1 MRHIFSPSYLLIVMP
16 YPDPMSDHPLY
27 IAFVWHMHQPYYK
40 DDITGS
46 YILPWVR
53 MHGIKDYYDM
63 PALLSDF
70 PDIHQTFNLVPSLLK
85 QIRDYVENNATDKFL
100 TLTLKPAAEL
110 DREDKLFLL
119 KNFFMANW
127 DTMIKPYPAYWQLL
141 DRRGYSVSPND
152 LQNAVRY
159 YTTQDYLDLQVW
171 FNLTWFDPLF
181 KQNDP
186 FLKGLIQ
193 KGSGYTENEKALL
206 IRKQREVMAL
216 IIPEYKRLAGM
227 GRIELTTTP
236 FYHPILPLLYDTDL
250 AKVATPDIHLPA
262 NRFSHPEDATAQIE
276 RALAYH
282 EELFGSRPRGM
293 WPAEGSVAEEIVPLL
308 AAEGI
313 KWIGTD
319 EGVLSRS
326 LGIHIER
333 DFAGVMKNPEVLYKP
348 YLAGKEDKYV
358 SIVFRDHTLSDLI
371 GFVYSKWDYKNAVH
385 DLIDRLHR
393 VRRGLSGGPHLV
405 SIILDGEN
413 AWEYYQNDG
422 RDFFLYLYERLS
434 AEQGLRCVSVG
445 EYLRENPATAVID
458 RLHAGSWI
466 NANYRVW
473 IGHEEDNRAW
483 DLLAQTRQALTDYAA
498 RNGDAGKLAKAWEE
512 VFIAEGSDWCWWYG
526 DDHFSENDEEFD
538 LLFRTHLMN
547 VYRIIDADVPDELQI
562 PILRE
567 DRQALPT
574 VELTAFIS
582 PTIDGVVTNYFEWLP
597 AGFYDVSQ
605 GGGAMHRGAS
615 IITHIYYGFDLKN
628 MFIRLDPSGNLNDE
642 KVGDLAFFINF
653 LDPKGLDVE
662 IRLVPQER
670 RVSAAL
676 FKSENGN
683 RTLTSA
689 IHTVAAND
697 IVELAVPFELIG
709 VKANEDVQIFVT
721 VERAGSEVEKWPY
734 RGYIQFKVPTD
745 DFEAMM
751 WQV

>member
-1 MRHIFSPSYLLIVMP
+1 
-16 YPDPMSDHPLY
+16 MSDHPLY

-63 PALLSDF
+63 PAHLADF

-85 QIRDYVENNATDKFL
+85 QITDYVDNNATDKFL
-100 TLTLKPAAEL
+100 ILTLKPASEL
-110 DREDKLFLL
+110 NQDDKLFLL
-119 KNFFMANW
+119 KNSFMANW
-127 DTMIKPYPAYWQLL
+127 DTMIKPYPSYWQLL
-141 DRRGYSVSPND
+141 DRRGYSVSPDD
-152 LQNAVRY
+152 LKNATRY
-159 YTTQDYLDLQVW
+159 YTKQDYLDLQVW
-171 FNLTWFDPLF
+171 FNLTWFGSLF
-181 KQNDP
+181 KQKDP
-186 FLKGLIQ
+186 FLQGLIK
-193 KGSGYTENEKALL
+193 KGSGFSEKEKSLL
-206 IRKQREVMAL
+206 IKKQREIMAL
-216 IIPEYKRLAGM
+216 IIPEYRRM
-227 GRIELTTTP
+227 EENGRIELTTTP
-236 FYHPILPLLYDTDL
+236 FYHPILPLLLDTDL
-250 AKVATPDIHLPA
+250 AKVAVPDIRLPA
-262 NRFSHPEDATAQIE
+262 ERFAHPEDARMQIE
-276 RALAYH
+276 RAITYH
-282 EELFGSRPRGM
+282 ENLFGSRPLGM
-293 WPAEGSVAEEIVPLL
+293 WPSEGSVAEEIVPLL
-308 AAEGI
+308 ADAGI
-313 KWIGTD
+313 KWIGSD
-319 EGVLSRS
+319 EGVLARS
-326 LGIHIER
+326 LGKNIER

-348 YLAGKEDKYV
+348 YLAGRGDKRI

-385 DLIDRLHR
+385 DLLDRLHR
-393 VRRGLSGGPHLV
+393 VRQGMSNGPNLV

-422 RDFFLYLYERLS
+422 QDFFLYLYERLS
-434 AEQGLRCVSVG
+434 GEQGLRCVTVG
-445 EYLRENPATAVID
+445 EYLREHPAEESIE

-483 DLLAQTRQALTDYAA
+483 DLLSQTRRALTEFASRD
-498 RNGDAGKLAKAWEE
+498 GDSDKLAKAWEE
-512 VFIAEGSDWCWWYG
+512 IYIAEGSDWCWWYG

-547 VYRIIDADVPDELQI
+547 VYRFIGLDIPDELQI
-562 PILRE
+562 SILRE

-582 PTIDGVVTNYFEWLP
+582 PTIDGQVTNYFEWLP

-628 MFIRLDPSGNLNDE
+628 MFFRIDPSGNLKDE
-642 KVGDLAFFINF
+642 KVTDLAFFINF
-653 LDPKGLDVE
+653 LNPKGIDVE
-662 IRLVPQER
+662 ISIIPHER
-670 RVSAAL
+670 RVSAIL
-676 FKSENGN
+676 YRGETGT
-683 RTLTSA
+683 RQQSA
-689 IHTVAAND
+689 VINTVAVND
-697 IVELAVPFELIG
+697 IIELAVPFDLLG
-709 VKANEDVQIFVT
+709 VKANDEIQIFVT
-721 VERAGSEVEKWPY
+721 VERSGSEIEKWPY

>member
-1 MRHIFSPSYLLIVMP
+1 
-16 YPDPMSDHPLY
+16 MSNDPLY

-46 YILPWVR
+46 YVLPWVR

-63 PALLSDF
+63 PALLTDF

-85 QIRDYVENNATDKFL
+85 QIRDYVENNATDTFL
-100 TLTLKPAAEL
+100 ALTLKPAGEL
-110 DREDKLFLL
+110 DTADKLFLL
-119 KNFFMANW
+119 KNSFMANW
-127 DTMIKPYPAYWQLL
+127 DTMIKPYATYWMLL

-152 LQNAVRY
+152 LENATRY
-159 YTTQDYLDLQVW
+159 FTTQDYLDLQVW
-171 FNLTWFDPLF
+171 FNLSWFDPLF
-181 KQNDP
+181 KQTDP

-193 KGSGYTENEKALL
+193 KGSGFSENEKALL
-206 IRKQREVMAL
+206 IQKQREVMAL
-216 IIPEYKRLAGM
+216 IIPMYKQLAEA

-236 FYHPILPLLYDTDL
+236 FYHPILPLLFDTDL
-250 AKVATPDIHLPA
+250 ARVAVPDIHLPA
-262 NRFSHPEDATAQIE
+262 NRFVHPEDAKAQVD

-282 EELFGSRPRGM
+282 ESIFGTRPSGM

-308 AAEGI
+308 ADAGI
-313 KWIGTD
+313 TWIGTD
-319 EGVLSRS
+319 EGVLARS

-333 DFAGVMKNPEVLYKP
+333 DFAGVMKDPDVLYKP
-348 YLAGKEDKYV
+348 YLAGKGEKRV

-385 DLIDRLHR
+385 DLISRLHR
-393 VRRGLSGGPHLV
+393 VRRALSDGPHLV

-413 AWEYYQNDG
+413 AWEYYLNDG

-434 AEQGLRCVSVG
+434 GEKGLRCVTVG
-445 EYLRENPATAVID
+445 EYLKEHPAQSGIE

-483 DLLAQTRQALTDYAA
+483 DLLAQTRQALTDFVAPG
-498 RNGDAGKLAKAWEE
+498 NGDPEKLAKAWEE
-512 VFIAEGSDWCWWYG
+512 IYIAEGSDWCWWYG
-526 DDHFSENDEEFD
+526 DDHHSENDEEFD

-547 VYRIIDADVPDELQI
+547 VYRIIGLDIPDELQI
-562 PILRE
+562 SILRE

-582 PTIDGVVTNYFEWLP
+582 PTIDGLVTNYFEWLP
-597 AGFYDVSQ
+597 AGFYDVNQ

-615 IITHIYYGFDLKN
+615 IITHIYYGFDLTN
-628 MFIRLDPSGNLNDE
+628 MFIRLDASGSLKDE
-642 KVGDLAFFINF
+642 KVSDLAFFINF
-653 LDPKGLDVE
+653 LNPRGLDIE
-662 IRLVPQER
+662 IRVVPQER

-676 FKSENGN
+676 FRGDNGN
-683 RTLTSA
+683 RQQTSV
-689 IHTVAAND
+689 INTVAAND
-697 IVELAVPFELIG
+697 VIELAVPFELLG
-709 VKANEDVQIFVT
+709 VKPNDEIQIFVT
-721 VERAGSEVEKWPY
+721 VERSGSEIEKWPY
-734 RGYIQFKVPTD
+734 RGFIQFKVPTD
-745 DFEAMM
+745 DFEARM

>member
-1 MRHIFSPSYLLIVMP
+1 
-16 YPDPMSDHPLY
+16 MSDHPLS

-40 DDITGS
+40 DDLTGS

-63 PALLSDF
+63 PALLADF
-70 PDIHQTFNLVPSLLK
+70 PAIHQTFNLVPSLLK

-100 TLTLKPAAEL
+100 ALTLKPAAEL

-119 KNFFMANW
+119 KNSFMANW

-141 DRRGYSVSPND
+141 DRRGYSVSPHD
-152 LQNAVRY
+152 LENAVRY

-186 FLKGLIQ
+186 FLKGLIR
-193 KGSGYTENEKALL
+193 KGAGFTENEKALL
-206 IRKQREVMAL
+206 IRKQRDVMAL
-216 IIPEYKRLAGM
+216 IIPEYRRLAEM

-250 AKVATPDIHLPA
+250 ARIAVPDIHLPA
-262 NRFSHPEDATAQIE
+262 NRFAHPEDAKTQLE

-282 EELFGSRPRGM
+282 NELFGSRPEGM
-293 WPAEGSVAEEIVPLL
+293 WPAEGSVAEDIIPLL
-308 AAEGI
+308 ADSGVA
-313 KWIGTD
+313 WIGTD

-326 LGIHIER
+326 LGVPIER

-348 YLAGKEDKYV
+348 YLAGRGDRRV

-413 AWEYYQNDG
+413 AWEHYQNDG

-434 AEQGLRCVSVG
+434 GEQGLRCVTVG
-445 EYLRENPATAVID
+445 EYLKEHPAEAAIE

-483 DLLAQTRQALTDYAA
+483 DLLAQTRQALTEYAGG
-498 RNGDAGKLAKAWEE
+498 NGDPEKLAQAWEE
-512 VFIAEGSDWCWWYG
+512 IYIAEGSDWCWWYG
-526 DDHFSENDEEFD
+526 DDHYSENDEEFD
-538 LLFRTHLMN
+538 LLFRTHLIN
-547 VYRIIDADVPDELQI
+547 VYRIIGADVPDELQI

-582 PTIDGVVTNYFEWLP
+582 PAIDGQVTNYFEWLP

-628 MFIRLDPSGNLNDE
+628 LFIRLDPGGSLKDE
-642 KVGDLAFFINF
+642 KVADLAFFVNF
-653 LDPKGLDVE
+653 LSPKGLDVE
-662 IRLVPQER
+662 LRIVPR
-670 RVSAAL
+670 GAGATAAL
-676 FKSENGN
+676 YQGENADRA
-683 RTLTSA
+683 RTAEIPS
-689 IHTVAAND
+689 VAASD
-697 IVELAVPFELIG
+697 IIELAVPFELIG
-709 VKANEDVQIFVT
+709 VKANEDVQLFIT
-721 VERAGSEVEKWPY
+721 VERSGSEVEKWPY
-734 RGYIQFKVPTD
+734 RGFIQFKVPTD

>member
-1 MRHIFSPSYLLIVMP
+1 
-16 YPDPMSDHPLY
+16 MSNDPLY

-40 DDITGS
+40 DDLTGS

-63 PALLSDF
+63 PALLTDF

-85 QIRDYVENNATDKFL
+85 QIRDYVEKGATDKFMD
-100 TLTLKPAAEL
+100 LTLKPAADLETS
-110 DREDKLFLL
+110 DKLFLL
-119 KNFFMANW
+119 KNSFMANW
-127 DTMIKPYPAYWQLL
+127 DTMIKPYPSYWMLL

-152 LQNAVRY
+152 LENATRY
-159 YTTQDYLDLQVW
+159 FTTQDYLDLQVW
-171 FNLTWFDPLF
+171 FNLAWFDPLF
-181 KQNDP
+181 KENDP
-186 FLKGLIQ
+186 FLKGLLR
-193 KGSGYTENEKALL
+193 KGSGFTESEKALL
-206 IRKQREVMAL
+206 IQKQREVMAL
-216 IIPEYKRLAGM
+216 IIPEYRQLAQA

-236 FYHPILPLLYDTDL
+236 FYHPILPLLFDTDL
-250 AKVATPDIHLPA
+250 AKVAVPDIHLPA
-262 NRFSHPEDATAQIE
+262 NRFVHPEDAKTHVD
-276 RALAYH
+276 RAIQYH
-282 EELFGSRPRGM
+282 ESLFGARPTGM
-293 WPAEGSVAEEIVPLL
+293 WPAEGSVAEEIIPLL
-308 AAEGI
+308 ADAGI
-313 KWIGTD
+313 TWIGTD

-333 DFAGVMKNPEVLYKP
+333 DFAGVMKNPDLLYKP
-348 YLAGKEDKYV
+348 YLAGKGDKRV
-358 SIVFRDHTLSDLI
+358 SVVFRDHTLSDLI

-393 VRRGLSGGPHLV
+393 VRKGLADGPNLV
-405 SIILDGEN
+405 SVILDGEN

-434 AEQGLRCVSVG
+434 REQGLRCVTVG
-445 EYLRENPATAVID
+445 EYLKKHPAQSTLD

-483 DLLAQTRQALTDYAA
+483 DLLSLTRQALTDFAA
-498 RNGDAGKLAKAWEE
+498 RNGEPEKLAKAWEE
-512 VFIAEGSDWCWWYG
+512 IYIAEGSDWCWWYG
-526 DDHFSENDEEFD
+526 DDHHSENDEEFD

-547 VYRIIDADVPDELQI
+547 VYRILGLDIPDELQI
-562 PILRE
+562 SILRE

-574 VELTAFIS
+574 VDLTAFIS
-582 PTIDGVVTNYFEWLP
+582 PTIDGQITNYFEWLP

-628 MFIRLDPSGNLNDE
+628 MFLRLDPSGSLKDE
-642 KVGDLAFFINF
+642 KVSELVFFINF
-653 LDPKGLDVE
+653 LNPKNRDLE
-662 IRLVPQER
+662 IRVVPQER
-670 RVSAAL
+670 HVQAAL
-676 FKSENGN
+676 FRGENGS
-683 RTLTSA
+683 REQVSA
-689 IHTVAAND
+689 INTVAANE
-697 IVELAVPFELIG
+697 IIELAVPFELLG
-709 VKANEDVQIFVT
+709 VKPNDDLQFFVT
-721 VERAGSEVEKWPY
+721 VERLGSEIEKWPY

>member
-1 MRHIFSPSYLLIVMP
+1 MA
-16 YPDPMSDHPLY
+16 DHPLY

-40 DDITGS
+40 DDISGS
-46 YILPWVR
+46 YTLPWVR

-63 PALLSDF
+63 PALLADF
-70 PDIHQTFNLVPSLLK
+70 PQIHQTFNLVPSLLK
-85 QIRDYVENNATDKFL
+85 QIRDYVENGATDKFL
-100 TLTLKPAAEL
+100 ALTLKPAAEL
-110 DREDKLFLL
+110 DFEDKLFLL
-119 KNFFMANW
+119 KNSFMANW
-127 DTMIKPYPAYWQLL
+127 DTMIKPYPVYWQLL

-152 LQNAVRY
+152 LQNAIRY

-193 KGSGYTENEKALL
+193 KGSGFTENEKTLL
-206 IRKQREVMAL
+206 TAKQRDIMAL
-216 IIPEYKRLAGM
+216 IIPEYKRLAEM

-250 AKVATPDIHLPA
+250 AKVATPDIHLPQQ
-262 NRFSHPEDATAQIE
+262 RFVHPEDARAQID
-276 RALAYH
+276 RAVAYH
-282 EELFGSRPRGM
+282 EQLFGSRPVGM
-293 WPAEGSVAEEIVPLL
+293 WPAEGSVAEEVIPLI
-308 AAEGI
+308 ADAGI
-313 KWIGTD
+313 RWIGTD
-319 EGVLSRS
+319 EGVLARS
-326 LGIHIER
+326 LGVHIER

-348 YLAGKEDKYV
+348 YLVGKGDKRV
-358 SIVFRDHTLSDLI
+358 SIVVRDHTLSDLV

-393 VRRGLSGGPHLV
+393 VRKSVVDGPHLV

-434 AEQGLRCVSVG
+434 SEQGLKCVSVG
-445 EYLRENPATAVID
+445 EYLREHPAQAPIE

-466 NANYRVW
+466 NANYRIW

-483 DLLAQTRQALTDYAA
+483 DLLSQTRQALVEYAG
-498 RNGDAGKLAKAWEE
+498 RNGDADKLSRAWEE
-512 VFIAEGSDWCWWYG
+512 IYIAEGSDWCWWYG
-526 DDHFSENDEEFD
+526 DDHYSENDEEFD

-547 VYRIIDADVPDELQI
+547 VYRTIGLDVPDELQI
-562 PILRE
+562 SILRE

-574 VELTAFIS
+574 VELTAFIT
-582 PTIDGVVTNYFEWLP
+582 PVIDGQVTNYFEWLP

-605 GGGAMHRGAS
+605 GGGAMHRGS
-615 IITHIYYGFDLKN
+615 TIITHIYYGFDLKN
-628 MFIRLDPSGNLNDE
+628 MFLRLDPSGSLKDE
-642 KVGDLAFFINF
+642 KVADLVFFVNF
-653 LDPKGLDVE
+653 LSPKGLDVE
-662 IRLVPQER
+662 IRMVPQER
-670 RVSAAL
+670 RVHAAL
-676 FKSENGN
+676 FRGGNGA
-683 RTLTSA
+683 RTEIAA
-689 IHTVAAND
+689 INTVAAND
-697 IVELAVPFELIG
+697 IIELAVPFDMLG
-709 VKANEDVQIFVT
+709 VKPNDEVQIFVT
-721 VERAGSEVEKWPY
+721 VERGGSEVEKWPY

>member
-1 MRHIFSPSYLLIVMP
+1 
-16 YPDPMSDHPLY
+16 MSDHPLF

-40 DDITGS
+40 DDVTGS

-63 PALLSDF
+63 PALLADF

-85 QIRDYVENNATDKFL
+85 QIQDYVENNATDKFL
-100 TLTLKPAAEL
+100 DLTLKPAADL
-110 DREDKLFLL
+110 TYDDKIFLL
-119 KNFFMANW
+119 RNSFMANW
-127 DTMIKPYPAYWQLL
+127 DTMIKPYPGYWRLL
-141 DRRGYSVSPND
+141 ERRGTSVSPSD
-152 LQNAVRY
+152 LQNATRY
-159 YTTQDYLDLQVW
+159 FTSQDYLDLQVW

-181 KQNDP
+181 KQTDP

-193 KGSGYTENEKALL
+193 KGTGFTENEKFIL
-206 IRKQREVMAL
+206 IQKQRDVMAL
-216 IIPEYKRLAGM
+216 IIPEYRQLSEM
-227 GRIELTTTP
+227 GRIEITTTP

-250 AKVATPDIHLPA
+250 AKEASPDIHLPD
-262 NRFSHPEDATAQIE
+262 NRFAHPEDARAQID
-276 RALAYH
+276 RALKYH
-282 EELFGSRPRGM
+282 EKLFGSRPAGM
-293 WPAEGSVAEEIVPLL
+293 WPAEGSVAEDIIPLL
-308 AAEGI
+308 TDAGI

-319 EGVLSRS
+319 EGVLARS

-333 DFAGVMKNPEVLYKP
+333 DFAGVMKNPEVLYMP
-348 YLAGKEDKYV
+348 YLAGKRDKPV
-358 SIVFRDHTLSDLI
+358 SVVFRDHTLSDLI

-393 VRRGLSGGPHLV
+393 VRKSVADGPHLV

-434 AEQGLRCVSVG
+434 GEPGLRCVTVG
-445 EYLRENPATAVID
+445 EYLKEHPAQARIE

-466 NANYRVW
+466 NANFRIW
-473 IGHEEDNRAW
+473 IGHEEDDRAW
-483 DLLAQTRQALTDYAA
+483 DLLSQTRDALTDYAS
-498 RNGDAGKLAKAWEE
+498 RDGDQEKLAKAWEE
-512 VFIAEGSDWCWWYG
+512 IYIAEGSDWCWWYG

-538 LLFRTHLMN
+538 LLFRTHLIN
-547 VYRIIDADVPDELQI
+547 VYHIIGQDVPDELQI

-574 VELTAFIS
+574 VELTAFIT
-582 PTIDGVVTNYFEWLP
+582 PIIDGQVTNYFEWLP

-615 IITHIYYGFDLKN
+615 IISHIYYGFDLKN
-628 MFIRLDPSGNLNDE
+628 MFIWLDPSQSLKDE
-642 KVGDLAFFINF
+642 RVSDLSFFINF
-653 LDPKGLDVE
+653 LKPKGMDVE
-662 IRLVPQER
+662 LRVVPQER
-670 RVSAAL
+670 RVSAVL
-676 FKSENGN
+676 FHGERSSRNQVAVIN
-683 RTLTSA
+683 
-689 IHTVAAND
+689 TVAANE
-697 IVELAVPFELIG
+697 IIELAVPFDLLG
-709 VKANEDVQIFVT
+709 VNPNDDIQLFVT
-721 VERAGSEVEKWPY
+721 VERSGSEVEKWPF

>member
-1 MRHIFSPSYLLIVMP
+1 
-16 YPDPMSDHPLY
+16 MSDHPLF

-63 PALLSDF
+63 PALLTDF

-85 QIRDYVENNATDKFL
+85 QIQDYVENNATDKFL
-100 TLTLKPAAEL
+100 DLTLKRAADL
-110 DREDKLFLL
+110 TYDDKIFLL
-119 KNFFMANW
+119 RNSFLANW
-127 DTMIKPYPAYWQLL
+127 DTMIKPYPGYWRLL
-141 DRRGYSVSPND
+141 DRRGTSVSPSD
-152 LQNAVRY
+152 LQNATRY
-159 YTTQDYLDLQVW
+159 FTSQDYLDLQVW

-181 KQNDP
+181 KKTDP

-193 KGSGYTENEKALL
+193 KGSGFTENEKL
-206 IRKQREVMAL
+206 ILVQKQRDVMAL
-216 IIPEYKRLAGM
+216 IIPEYRQLSEM
-227 GRIELTTTP
+227 GRIELTTSP

-250 AKVATPDIHLPA
+250 AKVATPDIHLPGS
-262 NRFSHPEDATAQIE
+262 RFAHPEDARVQIE
-276 RALAYH
+276 RALQYH
-282 EELFGSRPRGM
+282 EKLFGSRPAGM
-293 WPAEGSVAEEIVPLL
+293 WPAEGSVAEDILPLL
-308 AAEGI
+308 TDAGI

-319 EGVLSRS
+319 EGVLARS

-348 YLAGKEDKYV
+348 YLAGQGDKRV
-358 SIVFRDHTLSDLI
+358 SVVFRDHTLSDLV

-385 DLIDRLHR
+385 DLIERLHR
-393 VRRGLSGGPHLV
+393 VRKSVADGPHLV

-434 AEQGLRCVSVG
+434 GEPGLRCVTVG
-445 EYLRENPATAVID
+445 EYLKEHPARARIE

-466 NANYRVW
+466 NANFRIW
-473 IGHEEDNRAW
+473 IGHEEDDRAW
-483 DLLAQTRQALTDYAA
+483 DLLSQTRDALTDYAS
-498 RNGDAGKLAKAWEE
+498 RDGDQEKLTKAWEE
-512 VFIAEGSDWCWWYG
+512 IYIAEGSDWCWWYG
-526 DDHFSENDEEFD
+526 DDHFSENDKEFD
-538 LLFRTHLMN
+538 LLFRTHLIN
-547 VYRIIDADVPDELQI
+547 VYHIIGQDVPDELQI

-574 VELTAFIS
+574 VELTAFIT
-582 PTIDGVVTNYFEWLP
+582 PTIDGQVTNYFEWLP

-628 MFIRLDPSGNLNDE
+628 MFIRLDPSQSLKDE
-642 KVGDLAFFINF
+642 KVSDLAFFVNF
-653 LDPKGLDVE
+653 LNPKGMDVE
-662 IRLVPQER
+662 IRVVPKER
-670 RVSAAL
+670 RVSAVL
-676 FKSENGN
+676 FRGERSS
-683 RTLTSA
+683 RTQVA
-689 IHTVAAND
+689 VIHTVAANE
-697 IVELAVPFELIG
+697 IIELAMPFDLLG
-709 VKANEDVQIFVT
+709 VKTNDDIQLFVT
-721 VERAGSEVEKWPY
+721 VERSGSEVEKWPF

>member
-1 MRHIFSPSYLLIVMP
+1 
-16 YPDPMSDHPLY
+16 MSDNPLY

-63 PALLSDF
+63 PALLTDF

-85 QIRDYVENNATDKFL
+85 QIRDYVENGATDKFL
-100 TLTLKPAAEL
+100 ILTLKPAVEL
-110 DREDKLFLL
+110 HQADKLFLL

-127 DTMIKPYPAYWQLL
+127 DTMIKPYSSYWALL
-141 DRRGYSVSPND
+141 DRRGYSVSPDD
-152 LQNAVRY
+152 LQNATRY
-159 YTTQDYLDLQVW
+159 FTTQDYLDLQVW

-181 KQNDP
+181 KQNDQ
-186 FLKGLIQ
+186 FLKGLIR
-193 KGSGYTENEKALL
+193 KGSGFTETEKALL
-206 IRKQREVMAL
+206 IQKQREVMAL
-216 IIPEYKRLAGM
+216 IIPEYKRLADR

-236 FYHPILPLLYDTDL
+236 FYHPILPLLCDTDL
-250 AKVATPDIHLPA
+250 AKVAVPDIHLPL
-262 NRFSHPEDATAQIE
+262 NRFVHPEDAKAQVD

-282 EELFGSRPRGM
+282 ENLFGARPSGM
-293 WPAEGSVAEEIVPLL
+293 WPAEGSVAEDIIPLL
-308 AAEGI
+308 ADAGI

-319 EGVLSRS
+319 EGVLARS

-348 YLAGKEDKYV
+348 YLVGKGDKRV
-358 SIVFRDHTLSDLI
+358 SVVFRDHTLSDLI

-393 VRRGLSGGPHLV
+393 MRREVSDGPHLV

-434 AEQGLRCVSVG
+434 GEQGLRCVTVG
-445 EYLRENPATAVID
+445 EYLKEHPAQSSIE

-466 NANYRVW
+466 NANFRIW

-483 DLLAQTRQALTDYAA
+483 DLLAQTRDALTAYAST
-498 RNGDAGKLAKAWEE
+498 NGDPAKLAKAWEE
-512 VFIAEGSDWCWWYG
+512 IYIAEGSDWCWWYG
-526 DDHFSENDEEFD
+526 DDHYSENDEEFD
-538 LLFRTHLMN
+538 VLFRTHLMN
-547 VYRIIDADVPDELQI
+547 VYRIIGLDVPDELQI
-562 PILRE
+562 SILRE

-582 PTIDGVVTNYFEWLP
+582 PTIDGQVTNYFEWLP

-628 MFIRLDPSGNLNDE
+628 MFLRIDPSGSLKDE
-642 KVGDLAFFINF
+642 KVSELAFFINF
-653 LDPKGLDVE
+653 LYPKNRDVE
-662 IRLVPQER
+662 IRVVPQER

-676 FKSENGN
+676 FLGDNGN
-683 RTLTSA
+683 RLQTA
-689 IHTVAAND
+689 VINTVAAND
-697 IVELAVPFELIG
+697 IIELAVPFELLG
-709 VKANEDVQIFVT
+709 VKPDDEIQIFVT
-721 VERAGSEVEKWPY
+721 VERSGSEVEKWPY

>member
-1 MRHIFSPSYLLIVMP
+1 
-16 YPDPMSDHPLY
+16 
-27 IAFVWHMHQPYYK
+27 MHQPYYK
-40 DDITGS
+40 DDMTGT

-63 PALLSDF
+63 PALLTDF

-85 QIRDYVENNATDKFL
+85 QVQDYVVNNATDKFL
-100 TLTLKPAAEL
+100 TLTLKAAADL
-110 DREDKLFLL
+110 DQEDKLFLL
-119 KNFFMANW
+119 KNSFMANW
-127 DTMIKPYPAYWQLL
+127 DTMIRPYPAYWSLL

-152 LQNAVRY
+152 LKNAIRY

-181 KQNDP
+181 KNNDP

-193 KGSGYTENEKALL
+193 KGSGFTENEKVLL
-206 IRKQREVMAL
+206 VQKQREIMAL
-216 IIPEYKRLAGM
+216 IIPEYRQLAEA

-250 AKVATPDIHLPA
+250 AKVAEPSIHLPV
-262 NRFSHPEDATAQIE
+262 NRFAHPEDAKVQIE
-276 RALAYH
+276 RAMAYH
-282 EELFGSRPRGM
+282 EQMFGSRPSGM
-293 WPAEGSVAEEIVPLL
+293 WPAEGSVAEDIIPLL
-308 AAEGI
+308 ADAGI
-313 KWIGTD
+313 SWIGTD
-319 EGVLSRS
+319 EGVLARS
-326 LGIHIER
+326 LGTHIER
-333 DFAGVMKNPEVLYKP
+333 DFAGVMKNPEILYKP
-348 YLAGKEDKYV
+348 YLAGKGDKRV
-358 SIVFRDHTLSDLI
+358 SIVFRDHTLSDLV

-385 DLIDRLHR
+385 DLVDRLHR
-393 VRRGLSGGPHLV
+393 VRRGLSQGPHLV

-434 AEQGLRCVSVG
+434 GEQGLRCVTVG
-445 EYLRENPATAVID
+445 EYLKEHPAQTPIE

-466 NANYRVW
+466 NANYRIW
-473 IGHEEDNRAW
+473 IGHEEDNKAW
-483 DLLAQTRQALTDYAA
+483 DLLAQTRKALTDYASQ
-498 RNGDAGKLAKAWEE
+498 NGDPGKLSRAWEE
-512 VFIAEGSDWCWWYG
+512 IYIAEGSDWCWWYG

-547 VYRIIDADVPDELQI
+547 VYRIIGLDVPDELQI

-582 PTIDGVVTNYFEWLP
+582 PTIDGQVTNYFEWLP

-615 IITHIYYGFDLKN
+615 IITHIYYGFDLTN
-628 MFIRLDPSGNLNDE
+628 MFVRLDPSSSLKDE
-642 KVGDLAFFINF
+642 KVADLAFFINF
-653 LDPKGLDVE
+653 LSPKGLDVE
-662 IRLVPQER
+662 VRVVPQER

-676 FKSENGN
+676 FRGENGTRN
-683 RTLTSA
+683 QIA
-689 IHTVAAND
+689 VINTVAAND
-697 IVELAVPFELIG
+697 IIELAIPFELLG
-709 VKANEDVQIFVT
+709 VKPNDEVHIFVT
-721 VERAGSEVEKWPY
+721 VERSGSEVEKWPF
-734 RGYIQFKVPTD
+734 RGYIQFKAPTD

>member
-1 MRHIFSPSYLLIVMP
+1 
-16 YPDPMSDHPLY
+16 MSNHPLY
-27 IAFVWHMHQPYYK
+27 IAFIWHMHQPYYK

-63 PALLSDF
+63 PAMLADF
-70 PDIHQTFNLVPSLLK
+70 PAIHQTFNLVPSLLK
-85 QIRDYVENNATDKFL
+85 QIRDYVDNGATDKFL
-100 TLTLKPAAEL
+100 TLTLKPAADL
-110 DREDKLFLL
+110 DLEDKLFLL
-119 KNFFMANW
+119 RNSFMANW

-141 DRRGYSVSPND
+141 DRRGYSVSSGD
-152 LQNAVRY
+152 LQNATRY

-193 KGSGYTENEKALL
+193 KGSGFTENEKLLL
-206 IRKQREVMAL
+206 IQKQREVMTL
-216 IIPEYKRLAGM
+216 IIPEYKRLAKQGT
-227 GRIELTTTP
+227 IELTSTP

-250 AKVATPDIHLPA
+250 ARVAIPDIHLPEK
-262 NRFSHPEDATAQIE
+262 RFAHPEDVKTHIE
-276 RALAYH
+276 RALTYH
-282 EELFGSRPRGM
+282 DELFGARPAGM
-293 WPAEGSVAEEIVPLL
+293 WPAEGSVAEEILPFLID
-308 AAEGI
+308 AGI
-313 KWIGTD
+313 RWIGTD
-319 EGVLSRS
+319 EGVLARS

-333 DFAGVMKNPEVLYKP
+333 DFAGVMKNPDVLYKP
-348 YLAGKEDKYV
+348 YLAGKGDKRV

-385 DLIDRLHR
+385 DLLDRLHR
-393 VRRGLSGGPHLV
+393 VRRGVNGPNLV

-434 AEQGLRCVSVG
+434 REEGLQCVTVN
-445 EYLRENPATAVID
+445 EYLDRHPAQAGIE

-483 DLLAQTRQALTDYAA
+483 DLLSQTRQALTEYAA
-498 RNGDAGKLAKAWEE
+498 HQGDPQKLAKAWEE
-512 VFIAEGSDWCWWYG
+512 IYIAEGSDWCWWYG
-526 DDHFSENDEEFD
+526 DDHYSENDEEFD

-547 VYRIIDADVPDELQI
+547 VYRLIGLDVPDELQI
-562 PILRE
+562 SILRE

-574 VELTAFIS
+574 VELTAFIA
-582 PTIDGVVTNYFEWLP
+582 PTIDGQVTDYFEWLP

-628 MFIRLDPSGNLNDE
+628 MFIRLDSSGTLKDE
-642 KVGDLAFFINF
+642 RVADLAFFINF
-653 LDPKGLDVE
+653 LSPKGLYAE
-662 IRLVPQER
+662 IRIVPREH
-670 RVSAAL
+670 RVTAVL
-676 FKSENGN
+676 FRGENGT
-683 RTLTSA
+683 RSQVAA
-689 IHTVAAND
+689 INAVAANE
-697 IVELAVPFELIG
+697 IIELAIPFDLLG
-709 VKANEDVQIFVT
+709 VKVNDEVQIFVT
-721 VERAGSEVEKWPY
+721 VERSGSEIEKWPY
-734 RGYIQFKVPTD
+734 RGYIQFRVPTD

>member
-1 MRHIFSPSYLLIVMP
+1 
-16 YPDPMSDHPLY
+16 MSDHPLS

-40 DDITGS
+40 DDLTGS

-63 PALLSDF
+63 PALLADF

-85 QIRDYVENNATDKFL
+85 QIQDYVENGANDKFL

-110 DREDKLFLL
+110 TREDKLFLL
-119 KNFFMANW
+119 KNSFMANW
-127 DTMIKPYPAYWQLL
+127 DTMIRPYPAYWQLL

-152 LQNAVRY
+152 LENATRY

-186 FLKGLIQ
+186 LLKDLIR
-193 KGSGYTENEKALL
+193 KGSGFTENEKALL
-206 IRKQREVMAL
+206 IQKQREVMAL
-216 IIPEYKRLAGM
+216 IIPEYRKLAGM

-250 AKVATPDIHLPA
+250 ARVATPDMRLPA
-262 NRFSHPEDATAQIE
+262 NRFAHPEDAKIQIE

-282 EELFGSRPRGM
+282 GELFGSRPRGM
-293 WPAEGSVAEEIVPLL
+293 WPSEGSVAEEIIPLL
-308 AAEGI
+308 ADAGVE
-313 KWIGTD
+313 WIATD
-319 EGVLSRS
+319 EGVLARS

-348 YLAGKEDKYV
+348 YLTGKGDKQV

-393 VRRGLSGGPHLV
+393 VRKGLPDGPHLV
-405 SIILDGEN
+405 SVVLDGEN

-434 AEQGLRCVSVG
+434 REQGLRCVTVG
-445 EYLRENPATAVID
+445 EYLREHPARTGIE

-473 IGHEEDNRAW
+473 IGHEEDNQAW
-483 DLLAQTRQALTDYAA
+483 DLLSQTRQALTEYAA
-498 RNGDAGKLAKAWEE
+498 RNGDPEKTSTSDSTELAEVSAEKLAKAWEE
-512 VFIAEGSDWCWWYG
+512 IYISEGSDWNWWYG

-547 VYRIIDADVPDELQI
+547 VYRLIDADIPDELQI

-582 PTIDGVVTNYFEWLP
+582 PTIDGQVTNYFEWLP
-597 AGFYDVSQ
+597 AGYYDVSQ

-615 IITHIYYGFDLKN
+615 IITHIYYGFDLTN
-628 MFIRLDPSGNLNDE
+628 MFVRLDPSGSLKDE
-642 KVGDLAFFINF
+642 KVSDLAFFINF
-653 LDPKGLDVE
+653 LNPKGMDVE
-662 IRLVPQER
+662 IRVTPQER

-676 FKSENGN
+676 SKGENGN
-683 RTLTSA
+683 RREAAA
-689 IHTVAAND
+689 INTVAAND
-697 IVELAVPFELIG
+697 IIEIAIPFEQLG
-709 VKANEDVQIFVT
+709 VKANEEVQLFVT

-734 RGYIQFKVPTD
+734 RGFIQFKVPTD

>member
-1 MRHIFSPSYLLIVMP
+1 
-16 YPDPMSDHPLY
+16 MSDHPLS

-63 PALLSDF
+63 PALLTDF

-85 QIRDYVENNATDKFL
+85 QIQDYVEYNATDKFL
-100 TLTLKPAAEL
+100 DLTLKPAADL
-110 DREDKLFLL
+110 TYDDKIFLFR
-119 KNFFMANW
+119 NSFMANW
-127 DTMIKPYPAYWQLL
+127 DTMIKPYPGYWQLL
-141 DRRGYSVSPND
+141 DRRGTSVSPTD
-152 LQNAVRY
+152 LQNATRY
-159 YTTQDYLDLQVW
+159 FTMQDYLDLQVW

-181 KQNDP
+181 KQTDP

-193 KGSGYTENEKALL
+193 KGSEFTENEKALL
-206 IRKQREVMAL
+206 IKKQREVMAL
-216 IIPEYKRLAGM
+216 IIPEYRRLAES

-236 FYHPILPLLYDTDL
+236 YYHPILPLLYDTDL
-250 AKVATPDIHLPA
+250 AKETSPDIRLPGA
-262 NRFSHPEDATAQIE
+262 RFAHPEDAKAQID
-276 RALAYH
+276 RALQYH
-282 EELFGSRPRGM
+282 EKLFGSRPAGM
-293 WPAEGSVAEEIVPLL
+293 WPAEGSVAEEILPLL
-308 AAEGI
+308 ADAGI
-313 KWIGTD
+313 MWIGTD
-319 EGVLSRS
+319 EGVLARS

-348 YLAGKEDKYV
+348 YLAGKGDTRV
-358 SIVFRDHTLSDLI
+358 SVVFRDRTLSDLV

-393 VRRGLSGGPHLV
+393 VRKSVADGPHLV

-434 AEQGLRCVSVG
+434 GEPGLRCVTVG
-445 EYLRENPATAVID
+445 EYLKEHPARARIE

-466 NANYRVW
+466 NANFRIW

-483 DLLAQTRQALTDYAA
+483 DLLSQTHDALTDYAS
-498 RNGDAGKLAKAWEE
+498 RDGDPERIAKAWEE
-512 VFIAEGSDWCWWYG
+512 IYIAEGSDWCWWYG

-547 VYRIIDADVPDELQI
+547 VYRIIGQDVPDELQI

-574 VELTAFIS
+574 VELTAFIT
-582 PTIDGVVTNYFEWLP
+582 PTIDGQVTNYFEWLP
-597 AGFYDVSQ
+597 AGFYDVSK
-605 GGGAMHRGAS
+605 GGEAMHRGAS
-615 IITHIYYGFDLKN
+615 FIVHIYYGFDLKN
-628 MFIRLDPSGNLNDE
+628 MFIRLDPSQSLKDE
-642 KVGDLAFFINF
+642 KASDLAFFINF
-653 LDPKGLDVE
+653 LNPKGMDVE
-662 IRLVPQER
+662 IRVVPQER
-670 RVSAAL
+670 RVSAVL
-676 FKSENGN
+676 FREERSSRKQVAVIN
-683 RTLTSA
+683 
-689 IHTVAAND
+689 TVAANE
-697 IVELAVPFELIG
+697 ILELAVPFDLLG
-709 VKANEDVQIFVT
+709 VKPNDDIHLFVT
-721 VERAGSEVEKWPY
+721 VERSGSEIEKWPF
-734 RGYIQFKVPTD
+734 RGYIQFKVPTE